1 MMLEINPGP
10 GLGQTQKYGRVK
22 QVNGIH
28 EFIGVNGIKKK
39 GLKIHLYKDLCLDKF

>member
-10 GLGQTQKYGRVK
+10 GLGQIQKYGRVK

-39 GLKIHLYKDLCLDKF
+39 MLENTPLQRFVFR